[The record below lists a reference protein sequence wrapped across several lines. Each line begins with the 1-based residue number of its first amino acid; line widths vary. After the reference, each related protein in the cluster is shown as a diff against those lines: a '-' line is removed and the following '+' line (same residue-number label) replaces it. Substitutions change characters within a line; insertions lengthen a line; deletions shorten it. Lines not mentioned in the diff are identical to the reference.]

1 LRYLITGGA
10 GFIGSHLVDALVARR
25 HSVVALDDLSTGRIE
40 NLDHGRGNTALRF
53 VRGSVLDEQV
63 VDELVRECDVVI
75 HLAAAVGVKVVVEQP
90 LRSLVTNVRGC
101 EIVLGS
107 ADRHRKKTLIASTS
121 EIYGKNRAGPL
132 SETSDRILGAPAS
145 VRWAYSTSKA
155 VSEALAFAHHR
166 ERGLPTVVV
175 RLFNTVGPRQSP
187 AYGMVIP
194 RFVQQALAGEPLTV
208 FGDGQQTRC
217 FCHVRDAVDALLRL
231 LDHRSAEGEVF
242 NVGSTEEVSIL
253 ELARRIK
260 DRTGSTSEIQLIPHN
275 RIYDGRFEDM
285 VRGAP
290 NIDKIRA
297 LTGWAP
303 TENLESILEET
314 IADARMHRA

>member
-1 LRYLITGGA
+1 MRYLITGGA
-10 GFIGSHLVDALVARR
+10 GFIGSHLADALVARR

-40 NLDHGRGNTALRF
+40 NLAHGPRNSALRF
-53 VRGSVLDEQV
+53 VRGSVLDEPV
-63 VDELVRECDVVI
+63 VDELVKECDVVI
-75 HLAAAVGVKVVVEQP
+75 HLAAAVGVKLVVEQP

-101 EIVLGS
+101 EIVLGV
-107 ADRHRKKTLIASTS
+107 ADRHRKKTLIASSS
-121 EIYGKNRAGPL
+121 EIYGKNPAGPL

-145 VRWAYSTSKA
+145 IRWAYSASKA
-155 VSEALAFAHHR
+155 VGETLAFAHYT

-194 RFVQQALAGEPLTV
+194 RFVQQAVAGEPLTV
-208 FGDGQQTRC
+208 FGDGHQTRC
-217 FCHVRDAVDALLRL
+217 FCHVRDVVDALLRL
-231 LDHRSAEGEVF
+231 LDHPSAEGEVF

-253 ELARRIK
+253 ELAQRIK
-260 DRTGSTSEIQLIPHN
+260 ARTGSTSEIQLIPHD
-275 RIYDGRFEDM
+275 RIYEGRFEDM

-290 NIDKIRA
+290 DIDKIGA

-303 TENLESILEET
+303 TENLDAILEEA
-314 IADARMHRA
+314 IADARMNWA